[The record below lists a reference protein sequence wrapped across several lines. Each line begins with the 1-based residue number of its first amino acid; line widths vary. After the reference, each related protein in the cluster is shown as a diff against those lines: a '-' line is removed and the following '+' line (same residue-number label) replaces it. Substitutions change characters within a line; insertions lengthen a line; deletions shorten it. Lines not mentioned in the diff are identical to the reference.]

1 MTSKFTNDWPPQLRI
16 RESVQ
21 ESKLKRRWRWDLSP
35 ARSNPQIASCIAEAE
50 KAGEQ
55 LSDLPKFWK

>member
-1 MTSKFTNDWPPQLRI
+1 MALR
-16 RESVQ
+16 SSLWLQKNCGKSSSQ
-21 ESKLKRRWRWDLSP
+21 EH
-35 ARSNPQIASCIAEAE
+35 PQIASCIAEAE